1 MREKAEKDKEKLLK
15 GSTETAGSAPTVS
28 AACTVS
34 LIVDRKQQALDDR
47 CLYYCFHSLQE
58 NSPTCESHSSSPPFP
73 SFPQ

>member
-34 LIVDRKQQALDDR
+34 LIVDSR
-47 CLYYCFHSLQE
+47 H
-58 NSPTCESHSSSPPFP
+58 
-73 SFPQ
+73 